1 MSDPYSSIAAQPS
14 EVTDKLAGVLEMR
27 AAQTEQTHLRD
38 HLLMQKLHGSV
49 LEIGAGDRSG
59 CQIAEGR
66 GGRRGRRG
74 SATDGSR
81 QRRKVI
87 RATRAEGRGDAAAP
101 MRPFDRDGSSQAG
114 TGAITRA
121 IAALTSVTKVTG
133 LDPSAAFLDAAR
145 ANAGPKEIYVE
156 GYSTSLPVADA
167 SADAVVLWTT
177 LSHIPVEQH
186 AESYAEILR
195 VLKPGGVLHVFD
207 RAKIESR
214 VATTPSYR
222 AAAATRRC
230 HSSAPRRRRGS
241 SAAPRALRGIVR
253 RRNRSLRG
261 IVGIVATTGTI
272 GSRRRSRRPT

>member
-49 LEIGAGDRSG
+49 LEIGAG
-59 CQIAEGR
+59 
-66 GGRRGRRG
+66 
-74 SATDGSR
+74 
-81 QRRKVI
+81 
-87 RATRAEGRGDAAAP
+87 
-101 MRPFDRDGSSQAG
+101 

-121 IAALTSVTKVTG
+121 IAALPSVTEVTG

-207 RAKIESR
+207 NDLGSWEGRLHERDPLDVPVRAFLDLNADPLALRKIP
-214 VATTPSYR
+214 VAL
-222 AAAATRRC
+222 AASGFEVGPYTVHTVVDEAEDTY
-230 HSSAPRRRRGS
+230 GYQFIM
-241 SAAPRALRGIVR
+241 LRGIDMFADK
-253 RRNRSLRG
+253 G
-261 IVGIVATTGTI
+261 IVGQPMIEAMKAEAARRVAAGEFRMVL
-272 GSRRRSRRPT
+272 GYGYVAAQKPSG